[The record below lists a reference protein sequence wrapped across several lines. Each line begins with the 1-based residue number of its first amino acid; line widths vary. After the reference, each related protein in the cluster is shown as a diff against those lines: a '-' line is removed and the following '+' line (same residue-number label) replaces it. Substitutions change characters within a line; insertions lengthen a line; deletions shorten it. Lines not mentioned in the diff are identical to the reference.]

1 MNDPSKMTPFSFQ
14 SGSSNAQTRPKKRA
28 AWDVKGQLEDV
39 RANEIEFKKRL
50 LALETQNQNLNTK
63 VEEKETVVAQ
73 SKIETEDLVNKVS
86 HLTKE
91 NDVLKKRI
99 ETSEDEFKEQL
110 RIKTRLIDDL
120 EYSKSSAD
128 RRIRSLGM

>member
-1 MNDPSKMTPFSFQ
+1 MTPFSSQ
-14 SGSSNAQTRPKKRA
+14 SGSSNAQTKPKKRA
-28 AWDVKGQLEDV
+28 PWDVKGQLEDV

>member
-1 MNDPSKMTPFSFQ
+1 M
-14 SGSSNAQTRPKKRA
+14 
-28 AWDVKGQLEDV
+28 
-39 RANEIEFKKRL
+39 
-50 LALETQNQNLNTK
+50 
-63 VEEKETVVAQ
+63 EEKETVVAQ